1 MIGFLSRKVKIL
13 WKIFQIE
20 STTFQIC
27 AHSKHSHSK
36 KSIIILAFCS
46 LSRTF
51 ATNKRVLTMA
61 NRRKCGFNS
70 YQLKAVFTSIKARFQ
85 VNWSLHLIC
94 DASVENLYEETAT
107 TSSCLTRCSKTKSPH
122 FNTWCGD
129 WVYSRT
135 PCSSQLSDGIR
146 IFRIAV
152 DNCTSPLSSI

>member
-85 VNWSLHLIC
+85 VNWRLHLIC
-94 DASVENLYEETAT
+94 DALLPSFQYLIWGYSDA
-107 TSSCLTRCSKTKSPH
+107 SYGSCKAS
-122 FNTWCGD
+122 
-129 WVYSRT
+129 
-135 PCSSQLSDGIR
+135 
-146 IFRIAV
+146 FRG
-152 DNCTSPLSSI
+152 